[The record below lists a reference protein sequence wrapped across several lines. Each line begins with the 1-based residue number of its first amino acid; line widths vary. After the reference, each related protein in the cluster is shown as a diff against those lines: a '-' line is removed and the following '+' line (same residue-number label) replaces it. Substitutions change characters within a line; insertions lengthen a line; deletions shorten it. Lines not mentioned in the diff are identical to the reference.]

1 MSIILPNNPLK
12 RLSPWLLFFLLLPPA
27 QAQSVRLGLYHNP
40 PKILADARGQAT
52 GIFGDLIAEIAAEEG
67 WQLEPVPCQWQQC
80 LEWLAE
86 GRIDLMPDV
95 AFTEERAARFDF
107 HRTPALLSW
116 SQIYTAS
123 HRRLASLLELDGKR
137 LAVLRGSVQQQFLSQ
152 LVDSFGLR
160 VEWLPLDSQNQVFD
174 ALASGRADAAA
185 ANHFIGNLQAA
196 SRDLVAS
203 PILFQPSKLYF
214 AVPAGTNPAL
224 LARID
229 HHLQRWQSDND
240 SRYFDILARWS
251 GRPAQPLPP
260 ALWWSLGLLLAALLL
275 AIGFNLLLR
284 RKVAER
290 TFSLQASETRLNTI
304 LDSVEACIYIKDE
317 QLRYQYANRKVCELF
332 GTTPAQILGQTDDRF
347 FDAATCTLLQQ
358 NDLRVLRRGER
369 VAGEET
375 NGLNHKGEQRTFLTV
390 KLPLRQP
397 DGRIHGL
404 CGISTDITEYR
415 RLQEDLHQLAFF
427 DPLTGLANRRL
438 LLDRLRHALA
448 GSQTTGYQ
456 GALVLIDLDNFKD
469 INDSRGHEVGDQL
482 LRQTADRLRHSLA
495 GTDSAGRLGSDE
507 FVLILED
514 LSPRQEDAIL
524 QARNRARQLLEQLAK
539 PYNIAGKEHRCSASI
554 GIAMFSDVRGNI
566 EELLKAADLAMF
578 AAKADGRNNLHFF
591 NQAMQEEV
599 NLRSRL
605 EHDLRQAMERDELEL
620 HLQPQVDAGE
630 RITGMEALLRW
641 QHPELGPV
649 SPADFIPLAES
660 SGLIIPLGDWVLSRA
675 CRLLDDWSREPALAP
690 LRLAVNI
697 SPRQFRHPDFV
708 ASLQRLLRDSGVEP
722 ARLELEITES
732 LLIDDIEQTI
742 GRMEQLRRLGLRFSL
757 DDFGTGYASLGYLK
771 RLPLSQLK
779 IDQSFV
785 RDLLRDPNDEAIVRT
800 IIALGHSLDLQVIAE
815 GVETAEQASR
825 LQELGCTAFQGYWF
839 GQPDSPRHWRA
850 RLSELAGAER
860 RAAGD

>member
-1 MSIILPNNPLK
+1 MFPNTPLR
-12 RLSPWLLFFLLLPPA
+12 RLLPWLLLLLLSPA
-27 QAQSVRLGLYHNP
+27 QAQSIRLGLYHNP
-40 PKILADARGQAT
+40 PKIMADAQGQAS
-52 GIFGDLIAEIAAEEG
+52 GIFGDLISEIAAEEG
-67 WQLEPVPCQWQQC
+67 WQLESVPCQWQQC

-95 AFTEERAARFDF
+95 AFTEERATRFDF

-116 SQIYTAS
+116 SQIYTLS

-137 LAVLRGSVQQQFLSQ
+137 LAVLRGSVQQQFLGQ
-152 LVDSFGLR
+152 LVDSFGLQ
-160 VEWLPLDSQNQVFD
+160 VEWLPLDGLDQVFD
-174 ALASGRADAAA
+174 AVASGRADAAA
-185 ANHFIGNLQAA
+185 ANHFIGNQQAA

-229 HHLQRWQSDND
+229 RHLQRWQSDNG

-251 GRPAQPLPP
+251 EPAPAPLPP
-260 ALWWSLGLLLAALLL
+260 ALWWSLGLLLSALLL

-284 RKVAER
+284 RKVTER
-290 TFSLQASETRLNTI
+290 TLSLQASETRLNTI
-304 LDSVEACIYIKDE
+304 LDSVEACIYIKDD
-317 QLRYQYANRKVCELF
+317 QLRYQYANRRVCELF
-332 GTTPAQILGQTDDRF
+332 GVTPAQILGQTDDRF
-347 FDAATCTLLQQ
+347 FDTETCALLQQ
-358 NDLRVLRRGER
+358 NDRRVLQQGER
-369 VAGEET
+369 VAGEEV
-375 NGLNHKGEQRTFLTV
+375 NGLSRNGERRTFLSV
-390 KLPLRQP
+390 KLPLRHP

-415 RLQEDLHQLAFF
+415 RLQEELHQLAFF

-448 GSQTTGYQ
+448 GSQATGYQ

-469 INDSRGHEVGDQL
+469 INDTRGHDCGDQL
-482 LRQTADRLRHSLA
+482 LQQTAARLRHSLA
-495 GTDSAGRLGSDE
+495 GTDTAGRLGSDE
-507 FVLILED
+507 FVLIMED
-514 LSPRQEDAIL
+514 LSPRQEDAVM
-524 QARNRARQLLEQLAK
+524 QARNRTRQLLERLAM
-539 PYNIAGKEHRCSASI
+539 PYDIAGKAHRCSASI
-554 GIAMFSDVRGNI
+554 GIAMFSDAQGNI

-578 AAKADGRNNLHFF
+578 TAKADGRNNLHFF
-591 NQAMQEEV
+591 NQAMQDDA
-599 NLRSRL
+599 NHRSRL
-605 EHDLRQAMERDELEL
+605 EHDLRLALERDELEL

-641 QHPELGPV
+641 QHPELGRV

-660 SGLIIPLGDWVLSRA
+660 SGLIVPLGDWVLAQA
-675 CRLLDDWSREPALAP
+675 CRLLAEWRREPALAR
-690 LRLAVNI
+690 LGLAVNI

-708 ASLQRLLRDSGVEP
+708 AGLQRLLQDSGAEP

-742 GRMEQLRRLGLRFSL
+742 DRMEQLRRLGLRFSL

-800 IIALGHSLDLQVIAE
+800 IIALGRSLDLQVIAE

-839 GQPDSPRHWRA
+839 GQPERSDHWRA
-850 RLSELAGAER
+850 RLSEHTGNEHSAP
-860 RAAGD
+860 GD

>member
-1 MSIILPNNPLK
+1 MFPHTPLK
-12 RLSPWLLFFLLLPPA
+12 RLLPWLLLLLLSPA
-27 QAQSVRLGLYHNP
+27 QAQPVRLGLYHNP
-40 PKILADARGQAT
+40 PKIMADAQGQPS
-52 GIFGDLIAEIAAEEG
+52 GIFGDLIGEIAREEG

-95 AFTEERAARFDF
+95 AFTEERATRFDF

-116 SQIYTAS
+116 SQIYTLS
-123 HRRLASLLELDGKR
+123 HRRLTSLLELDGKR
-137 LAVLRGSVQQQFLSQ
+137 LAVLRGSVQQQFLGQ

-160 VEWLPLDSQNQVFD
+160 VEWLPVDGLDQVFD
-174 ALASGRADAAA
+174 AVASGRADAAA
-185 ANHFIGNLQAA
+185 ANHFIGNQQAA

-240 SRYFDILARWS
+240 SRYFDILTRWS

-260 ALWWSLGLLLAALLL
+260 ALWWSLGLLLSALLL
-275 AIGFNLLLR
+275 AICFNLLLR

-290 TFSLQASETRLNTI
+290 TLSLQASEHRLNTI

-317 QLRYQYANRKVCELF
+317 QLRYQYANRRVCELF
-332 GTTPAQILGQTDDRF
+332 GVTPAQILGQSDERF
-347 FDAATCTLLQQ
+347 FDAETCALLQQ
-358 NDLRVLRRGER
+358 NDLRVLQQGER
-369 VAGEET
+369 VAGEEV
-375 NGLNHKGEQRTFLTV
+375 NGLSRNGERRTFLSV
-390 KLPLRQP
+390 KLPLRRP
-397 DGRIHGL
+397 DGRIHAL

-415 RLQEDLHQLAFF
+415 RLQEELHQLAFF
-427 DPLTGLANRRL
+427 DSLTGLANRRL

-448 GSQTTGYQ
+448 GSQATGYQ

-469 INDSRGHEVGDQL
+469 INDTRGHDCGDQL
-482 LRQTADRLRHSLA
+482 LQQTAARLRHSLA
-495 GTDSAGRLGSDE
+495 GTDTAGRLGSDE
-507 FVLILED
+507 FVLIMED
-514 LSPRQEDAIL
+514 LSPRQEDAVM
-524 QARNRARQLLEQLAK
+524 QVRNRVRQLLERLAV
-539 PYNIAGKEHRCSASI
+539 PYEIAGKEHRCSASI
-554 GIAMFSDVRGNI
+554 GIAMFSDAQGNI
-566 EELLKAADLAMF
+566 DELLKAADLAMF
-578 AAKADGRNNLHFF
+578 AAKADGRNTLHFF
-591 NQAMQEEV
+591 NQAMQDDA
-599 NLRSRL
+599 NRRSRL
-605 EHDLRQAMERDELEL
+605 EHDLRLALERDELEL

-641 QHPELGPV
+641 QHPELGRI

-660 SGLIIPLGDWVLSRA
+660 SGLIIPLGDWVLAQA
-675 CRLLDDWSREPALAP
+675 CRLLAEWRREPAMARLG
-690 LRLAVNI
+690 LAVNI

-708 ASLQRLLRDSGVEP
+708 AGLQRLLQDSGVDP

-800 IIALGHSLDLQVIAE
+800 IIALGRSLDLQVIAE

-839 GQPDSPRHWRA
+839 GKPDSTRHWHA
-850 RLSELAGAER
+850 RLSDQAETEH

>member
-1 MSIILPNNPLK
+1 MSIIPPNNPLK
-12 RLSPWLLFFLLLPPA
+12 RLLPWLLFVLLLPPA

-40 PKILADARGQAT
+40 PKILADARGQPS
-52 GIFGDLIAEIAAEEG
+52 GILGDLITEIAAEEG

-107 HRTPALLSW
+107 HHTPALLSW

-137 LAVLRGSVQQQFLSQ
+137 LAVLRGSVQQQFLGQ
-152 LVDSFGLR
+152 LVDSFGLQ
-160 VEWLPLDSQNQVFD
+160 VEWLPLDSLDQVFD

-185 ANHFIGNLQAA
+185 ANHFIGNQQAA

-203 PILFQPSKLYF
+203 PIMFQPSKLYF
-214 AVPAGTNPAL
+214 AVPAGSQAAL
-224 LARID
+224 LVRID
-229 HHLQRWQSDND
+229 HHLQGWQSDND

-251 GRPAQPLPP
+251 GRPAHLLPP
-260 ALWWSLGLLLAALLL
+260 ALWWSLGLLLGALLL

-290 TFSLQASETRLNTI
+290 TLSLKTSENRLNTI

-317 QLRYQYANRKVCELF
+317 QMRYQYANRKVCELF
-332 GTTPAQILGQTDDRF
+332 GTTPEQILGQTDDRF
-347 FDAATCTLLQQ
+347 FDVATCALLQQ

-369 VAGEET
+369 VAGEEVS
-375 NGLNHKGEQRTFLTV
+375 GLNHKGEQRTFLTV
-390 KLPLRQP
+390 KLPLRHP
-397 DGRIHGL
+397 DGRIHAL

-415 RLQEDLHQLAFF
+415 QLQEELHQLAFF

-448 GSQTTGYQ
+448 GSQTTGYP

-469 INDSRGHEVGDQL
+469 INDSRGHDLGDQL
-482 LRQTADRLRHSLA
+482 LQQTADRLRHNLT
-495 GTDSAGRLGSDE
+495 GTDTAGRLGSDE

-514 LSPRQEDAIL
+514 LSPRQEDAIM
-524 QARNRARQLLEQLAK
+524 QARDRARQLLEQLAI
-539 PYNIAGKEHRCSASI
+539 PYKIEGKGHRCSASI
-554 GIAMFSDVRGNI
+554 GIAMFSDTQGNI

-605 EHDLRQAMERDELEL
+605 EHDLRQAMERDDLAL
-620 HLQPQVDAGE
+620 HLQPQVDDGE
-630 RITGMEALLRW
+630 RIIGMEALLRW
-641 QHPELGPV
+641 PHPELGLI

-675 CRLLDDWSREPALAP
+675 CRLLAEWSRDPAMAR

-697 SPRQFRHPDFV
+697 SPRQFLHPDFV
-708 ASLQRLLRDSGVEP
+708 SGLQRLLRGSGVDP

-742 GRMEQLRRLGLRFSL
+742 GRMEQLRQLGLSFSL

-785 RDLLRDPNDEAIVRT
+785 RDLLTDPDDEAIVRT
-800 IIALGHSLDLQVIAE
+800 IIALGQSLDLQVIAE
-815 GVETAEQASR
+815 GVETAEQAR
-825 LQELGCTAFQGYWF
+825 QLRRLGCTAFQGYWF
-839 GQPDSPRHWRA
+839 GKPESSDHWRA
-850 RLSELAGAER
+850 RLSEATAPGH
-860 RAAGD
+860 RAVFD